1 MVSLLLMLACSDQ
14 PSSTPG
20 DSGET
25 TTSNQTVQD
34 LPPLQLLTRASMDL
48 RGIRPRLE
56 EMEAIEADPTVLD
69 SLIEGFLS
77 DELFG
82 AQLRS
87 HYANIYLTKLDYYY
101 VGADD
106 YGLEDEPGFAA
117 SVGEE
122 TLRILS
128 HIAEEDLPYTEIVTG
143 DWTMANS
150 LLGAAWPVSYPEDGN
165 GWLPVSYTDD
175 RPTAGILS
183 TNSLWWRYMSNQSN
197 ANRNRANAVS
207 RILLCNNYLSK
218 PIEFDR
224 SVNLLDDDAV
234 RNALQTN
241 PGCVACHH
249 SLDPLASYLWGFYY
263 FDYDSARDTTSY
275 HPEREFMWEETS
287 GVAPGYFGQEG
298 FVLSDLGNQIAA
310 DPGLVE
316 CAVEQAYEIFLG
328 RKPDI
333 SDTARLTTHREAFL
347 QSGLKLKSLYRS
359 VLSDSSYR
367 ADPNNEGSG
376 AAIKMVTTDQ
386 MASQIEDLTGFR
398 FSYYGYDMM
407 TTDSYGLRTLAGGV
421 DGNLVTSPAEN
432 PTATMLLVQERLAQA
447 AAWYV
452 TADDASSDSPQIFRL
467 IDFHETPSVSR
478 SKMVEQIQNLHFRL
492 FGKRI
497 AEDGPEIE
505 ANLGLWE
512 ELFSLEGS
520 AIDAWA
526 GLLSVLFRDP
536 DFLTY

>member
-1 MVSLLLMLACSDQ
+1 
-14 PSSTPG
+14 
-20 DSGET
+20 
-25 TTSNQTVQD
+25 
-34 LPPLQLLTRASMDL
+34 
-48 RGIRPRLE
+48 
-56 EMEAIEADPTVLD
+56 MEAIEADPTVLD